1 MGAFRRMRH
10 SLPWA
15 VLQALSGPWK
25 IVLPRRDFGL
35 WPASLVHYS
44 DRLKISLIIPAF
56 NEEKLLGA
64 SLAEIKAAAA
74 AFTRRGWR
82 LQLIVCDNNSTDRT
96 ADIARAAGAEVVFEP
111 VNQIARARNTGA
123 SVATGDWLVFV
134 DADTHPSEG
143 LFDDVAEAMA
153 SGRCLAGGAT
163 IRLDDAPLGPRLVT
177 RFWNGISRC
186 QKLMA
191 GSFIFVRTA
200 EFRET
205 GGFSLEYFA
214 GEELE
219 LSERLKKIARARQLK
234 IAILHRHPIKT
245 SARKVK
251 LYTPREMGGI
261 LFGFIFNHRKLTGSR
276 EAAYMWYDGRR

>member
-1 MGAFRRMRH
+1 
-10 SLPWA
+10 
-15 VLQALSGPWK
+15 V
-25 IVLPRRDFGL
+25 
-35 WPASLVHYS
+35 
-44 DRLKISLIIPAF
+44 
-56 NEEKLLGA
+56 
-64 SLAEIKAAAA
+64 
-74 AFTRRGWR
+74 
-82 LQLIVCDNNSTDRT
+82 QLIVCDNNSTDRT
-96 ADIARAAGAEVVFEP
+96 AAIARAAGVEVVFEP

-123 SVATGDWLVFV
+123 SVATGEWLVFV

-143 LFDDVAEAMA
+143 LFADVAEQIAA
-153 SGRCLAGGAT
+153 GHCLAGGAT
-163 IRLDDAPLGPRLVT
+163 IRLDEAPFSAKLVT
-177 RFWNGISRC
+177 HLWNGISRA
-186 QKLMA
+186 KKMMA

-205 GGFSLEYFA
+205 GGFSLAYFA

-219 LSERLKKIARARQLK
+219 LSQRLKKIARDRRLK

-261 LFGFIFNHRKLTGSR
+261 LVGFIFNHRKLTGSR

>member
-1 MGAFRRMRH
+1 
-10 SLPWA
+10 
-15 VLQALSGPWK
+15 
-25 IVLPRRDFGL
+25 
-35 WPASLVHYS
+35 
-44 DRLKISLIIPAF
+44 
-56 NEEKLLGA
+56 
-64 SLAEIKAAAA
+64 
-74 AFTRRGWR
+74 
-82 LQLIVCDNNSTDRT
+82 
-96 ADIARAAGAEVVFEP
+96 
-111 VNQIARARNTGA
+111 
-123 SVATGDWLVFV
+123 
-134 DADTHPSEG
+134 
-143 LFDDVAEAMA
+143 MA
-153 SGRCLAGGAT
+153 SRRYLAGGAT

-219 LSERLKKIARARQLK
+219 LSERLKKIARARHLK